1 MSWQTILAIG
11 SGGFIGAV
19 LRAYLNGLISHRL
32 PHDLPYGTLG
42 VNLIGSFLM
51 GVLVAYFMYTTFF
64 SLHTKSFLTTGI
76 LGALTTYSTF
86 AIESVLLLKGGH
98 FVLAFANIAFNAFG
112 SVIMAGSGFYLV
124 KEFFL
129 PSIHH

>member
-19 LRAYLNGLISHRL
+19 LRAYLNGLISHKIPHTL
-32 PHDLPYGTLG
+32 PVGTLG

-51 GVLVAYFMYTTFF
+51 GVLIAYFMYTTIF
-64 SLHTKSFLTTGI
+64 SLHTKSFLSTGI

-86 AIESVLLLKGGH
+86 AIESFLLLETGH
-98 FVLAFANIAFNAFG
+98 ILLAMANISLNAFG
-112 SVIMAGSGFYLV
+112 SIFMAGSGFYLV
-124 KEFFL
+124 KYFL
-129 PSIHH
+129 K

>member
-19 LRAYLNGLISHRL
+19 LRAYMNGLISHKV

-51 GVLVAYFMYTTFF
+51 GVLIAYFMYTTMF

-86 AIESVLLLKGGH
+86 AIESFLLLEGGH
-98 FVLAFANIAFNAFG
+98 IMLALANISLNAFG
-112 SVIMAGSGFYLV
+112 TIFMAGSGFYIV
-124 KEFFL
+124 KHFFK
-129 PSIHH
+129 

>member
-19 LRAYLNGLISHRL
+19 LRAYLNGLISHKL
-32 PHDLPYGTLG
+32 PHDLPFGTLG

-51 GVLVAYFMYTTFF
+51 GLLIAYFMYTTLF
-64 SLHTKSFLTTGI
+64 SLHVKSFLSTGI

-86 AIESVLLLKGGH
+86 AVESFLLLEGGH
-98 FVLAFANIAFNAFG
+98 IFLALTNISLNAFG
-112 SVIMAGSGFYLV
+112 TIFMAGSGFYIA
-124 KEFFL
+124 KFFFK
-129 PSIHH
+129 

>member
-19 LRAYLNGLISHRL
+19 LRSYLNGVISHRV

-42 VNLIGSFLM
+42 VNLIGSFIM

-64 SLHTKSFLTTGI
+64 SFHVKSFLSTGI

-86 AIESVLLLKGGH
+86 AIESFMLLEGGS
-98 FVLAFANIAFNAFG
+98 FMLALVNMGLNVFG
-112 SVIMAGSGFYLV
+112 TVFMAGGGFYIA
-124 KEFFL
+124 KYF
-129 PSIHH
+129 INTAN

>member
-19 LRAYLNGLISHRL
+19 LRAYFNGLISHRV

-51 GVLVAYFMYTTFF
+51 GMLIAYFMYTTIF
-64 SLHTKSFLTTGI
+64 SVHAKSFLSTGI

-86 AIESVLLLKGGH
+86 AIESFFLLNSGH
-98 FVLAFANIAFNAFG
+98 ILLALLNISLNAFG
-112 SVIMAGSGFYLV
+112 TIFMAGGGFYIV
-124 KEFFL
+124 KYFL
-129 PSIHH
+129 KA